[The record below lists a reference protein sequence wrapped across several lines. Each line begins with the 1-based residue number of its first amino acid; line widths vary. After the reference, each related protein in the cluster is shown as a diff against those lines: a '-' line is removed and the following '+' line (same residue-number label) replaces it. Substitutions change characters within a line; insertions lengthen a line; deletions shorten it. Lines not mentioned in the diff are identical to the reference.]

1 MKSMTGFGL
10 GEAALGEGRIALE
23 VRSLNH
29 RFLDVRVRMPAEL
42 SDQGFYLEQLAR
54 ERLSRGRYDIGVR
67 IEGTALPPPRL
78 DLARAR
84 AAYLALSKLRDEL
97 APGSDLPL
105 TAVTAVP
112 DLLSTSSVAEVE
124 AVRAALKTALG
135 RGLASLD
142 EMRRTEGKALEREL
156 AQRLAAARKLRDAIA
171 ARGDEMVDAHRKRLE
186 QRLERLLADS
196 GVRVDR
202 GRIETELAVIADRS
216 DVTEELVR
224 LGSHYAQFEELLQKD
239 EPVGRRLDFLLQ
251 EIGREVNTVGSKSQD
266 APAAHLVVE
275 MKSEIE
281 RMREQVQNVE

>member
-10 GEAALGEGRIALE
+10 GEATLGEGRLALE

-54 ERLSRGRYDIGVR
+54 ERLTRGRYDIGVR
-67 IEGTALPPPRL
+67 LEGTPLPPPRL

-84 AAYLALSKLRDEL
+84 AAYVALSKLRDEL
-97 APGSDLPL
+97 APGSELPL

-112 DLLSTSSVAEVE
+112 DLLSTSSAGEVE
-124 AVRAALKTALG
+124 TVRAALKGALE
-135 RGLASLD
+135 RGLQSLD
-142 EMRRTEGKALEREL
+142 EMRRAEGSALQREL
-156 AQRLAAARKLRDAIA
+156 RARLASAKKLLDAIA
-171 ARGDEMVDAHRKRLE
+171 ERGDEMVQAHRERLR

-196 GVRVDR
+196 GVQLEA
-202 GRIETELAVIADRS
+202 GRLETELAVMADRS

-224 LGSHYAQFEELLQKD
+224 LQSHYTQFDELLDKD
-239 EPVGRRLDFLLQ
+239 EAVGRRLDFLLQ

-266 APAAHLVVE
+266 APVAHLVVE